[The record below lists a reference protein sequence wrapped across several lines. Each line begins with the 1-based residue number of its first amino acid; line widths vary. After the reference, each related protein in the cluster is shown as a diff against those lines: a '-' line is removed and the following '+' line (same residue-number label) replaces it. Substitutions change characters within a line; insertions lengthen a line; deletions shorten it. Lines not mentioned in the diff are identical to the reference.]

1 MRICALSLSIGPAL
15 QRMGHEVLLLD
26 QFQLPSVFDLKRELA
41 ARSFSPELIFQEEH
55 LGRRVLLDGLESFD
69 CPKVFWS
76 IDTHL
81 NLFWHAYYFRL
92 FDGVATPHAS
102 MLKQL
107 TGFYTPLLRMARF
120 GYKLPWKSHAERAH
134 PMAFVGRFS
143 EHRPRRTWLA
153 DFLHM
158 HYNVAVFQD
167 ISMQEMLQ
175 TYRDTRLAPNESIM
189 AEVNFRLLETAS
201 CGCLCFSQQ
210 VGEDQDALLA
220 PGREFQVYED
230 VLELKSLLDHFLA
243 HPGLAE
249 QKARAAWER
258 VQKEHLVE
266 HRAQDLL
273 DFVATLPSSGVGL
286 RGPQAASAFW
296 LTIWNLYRARRCQIT
311 PGAIESTFK
320 TLPQSPELR
329 SAQMGLLFF
338 ETRTP
343 DALALAAQT
352 LAANDFPR
360 DIECNLA
367 GSCLGILAN
376 EWSIA
381 KQFWY
386 RHCKRRGME
395 PRRPESPVRLLLLW
409 AGELKR
415 MGALLNAGFVFDK
428 SRHLPQTAYECLFLA
443 QSLEPGNLD
452 ITRQMDTLFA
462 HNQKFDYMRLGILSL
477 LSLHQRDNWRFA
489 LALGHLNLR
498 SYRLREG
505 LEEIA
510 LAWEIAGKQN
520 MRRSLLRT
528 LRGLD
533 PKGRIL
539 AAIQDMADKTQTGRA
554 RA

>member
-1 MRICALSLSIGPAL
+1 MRICAFSLSIGPAL
-15 QRMGHEVLLLD
+15 QRMGHEVLLFD
-26 QFQLPSVFDLKRELA
+26 QLQLPSVFDLKRELA

-55 LGRRVLLDGLESFD
+55 LGRRVLLKGLEFFD

-81 NLFWHAYYFRL
+81 NLFWHVYYFRL

-107 TGFYTPLLRMARF
+107 AGFHTPLLRMARF
-120 GYKLPWKSHAERAH
+120 GYKLPWKSHAERTH

-143 EHRPRRTWLA
+143 GHRPRRTWLA
-153 DFLHM
+153 DFLRTQ
-158 HYNVAVFQD
+158 YNAAVFQD
-167 ISMQEMLQ
+167 ISMQEMFQ

-243 HPGLAE
+243 HPELAE

-273 DFVATLPSSGVGL
+273 DFVASLPSPGAGL
-286 RGPQAASAFW
+286 RGAQAAAAFW
-296 LTIWNLYRARRCQIT
+296 LTIWNLYRAQRCQIT

-338 ETRTP
+338 EKRTH

-367 GSCLGILAN
+367 GSCLGILAD

-386 RHCKRRGME
+386 RHCKRRGLE
-395 PRRPESPVRLLLLW
+395 PPRPESPVRLLLLW
-409 AGELKR
+409 ATEVKR
-415 MGALLNAGFVFDK
+415 MGALLNAGFVFDN

-462 HNQKFDYMRLGILSL
+462 HKQRFDYMRLGILSL

-498 SYRLREG
+498 SYRLHEG

-528 LRGLD
+528 LQGLD
-533 PKGRIL
+533 PKGHIL
-539 AAIQDMADKTQTGRA
+539 AAIQAMAGETQASRA
-554 RA
+554 KA